1 MDGYCYLY
9 IQKLFGTSARK
20 SKQLLIKTKNFMVD
34 FTGRVCFVT
43 GGANGIGRAVV
54 EAFHGAG
61 SLVAF
66 CDIDSAGGEKLAAE
80 LGDAAMFRQVD
91 VRAAA
96 ALVEFMD
103 EIYAAWGDIDIVV
116 NNVGVGNFSPLNKT
130 SIEQF
135 DEILATNLRPVF
147 ITSREVARRRKGIRK
162 YGRII
167 NIASTRALQSEP
179 GTEGYS
185 ASKGGIVSLTH
196 ALAISLSGS
205 GITVNCISPGWIDT
219 GHYGA
224 LREVDHTQHP
234 SGRVG
239 VPEDIARTCLFLA
252 DPENDFINGQNFVI
266 DGGMT
271 RKMIYAE

>member
-1 MDGYCYLY
+1 M
-9 IQKLFGTSARK
+9 S
-20 SKQLLIKTKNFMVD
+20 D

-54 EAFHGAG
+54 EAFIEAGAR
-61 SLVAF
+61 VAF
-66 CDIDSAGGEKLAAE
+66 CDIEQSGFE
-80 LGDAAMFRQVD
+80 LVGTMFRQVD
-91 VRAAA
+91 VRDAT
-96 ALVEFMD
+96 ALTEFMD
-103 EIYAAWGDIDIVV
+103 EVYAEWGDIDILV
-116 NNVGVGNFSPLNKT
+116 NNVGVGNFSPLTET

-135 DEILATNLRPVF
+135 DDIIATNLRPVF
-147 ITSREVARRRKGIRK
+147 ITSRAMARRRGAAVR

-167 NIASTRALQSEP
+167 NIASTRWLQSEP

-196 ALAISLSGS
+196 ALAASLSGT
-205 GITVNCISPGWIDT
+205 GITANCISPGWIDT

-224 LREVDHTQHP
+224 LRPEDHTQHL

-239 VPEDIARTCLFLA
+239 VPEDIARACLFLA
-252 DPENDFINGQNFVI
+252 TPDNDFVNGTNLVI

-271 RKMIYAE
+271 RKMIYIE